1 MRCIHRMFT
10 DSIESNE
17 SFWKL
22 IEPQVQEPPSH
33 NCCGKAFPW
42 LASPQITSASA
53 DGRQVLHLN
62 IEAVSSRKMEIKRRS
77 VLPREEKATLTL
89 CSGGIQATSGAA
101 GGGPREGR
109 TDVCVVVVVGGPG
122 WWRSGRGLEGNVLLP
137 WSLSPQPGG
146 GNIGQGLMTWGYRVL
161 STT

>member
-1 MRCIHRMFT
+1 MYDKPSVVLMNRYMIYYSVHNRCCIHRMFT

-77 VLPREEKATLTL
+77 VLPRAEEATMTL
-89 CSGGIQATSGAA
+89 HPQWGYPGNQWSSRGRAKGGPDRRLC
-101 GGGPREGR
+101 GGGGGWPGLVALWPR
-109 TDVCVVVVVGGPG
+109 
-122 WWRSGRGLEGNVLLP
+122 SRG
-137 WSLSPQPGG
+137 
-146 GNIGQGLMTWGYRVL
+146 
-161 STT
+161 

>member
-17 SFWKL
+17 SFRKL
-22 IEPQVQEPPSH
+22 IEPQVQEPPPH

-77 VLPREEKATLTL
+77 VLPREEKATMTL
-89 CSGGIQATSGAA
+89 
-101 GGGPREGR
+101 P
-109 TDVCVVVVVGGPG
+109 
-122 WWRSGRGLEGNVLLP
+122 L
-137 WSLSPQPGG
+137 
-146 GNIGQGLMTWGYRVL
+146 
-161 STT
+161 

>member
-1 MRCIHRMFT
+1 MNL
-10 DSIESNE
+10 SESWLNLK
-17 SFWKL
+17 FRNL
-22 IEPQVQEPPSH
+22 RLTTA
-33 NCCGKAFPW
+33 CGKAFPW

-109 TDVCVVVVVGGPG
+109 TDVCVVVVVVVGGPG